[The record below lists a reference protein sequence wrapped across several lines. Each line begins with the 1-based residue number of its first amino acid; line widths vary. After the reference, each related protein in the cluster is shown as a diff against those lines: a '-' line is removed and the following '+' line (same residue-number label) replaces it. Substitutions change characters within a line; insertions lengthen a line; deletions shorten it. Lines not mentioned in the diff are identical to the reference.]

1 MISQKRHD
9 LVLAIYLQ
17 SRGFAFV
24 LFEGWLAPVD
34 WGVYDARGA
43 DKNARCLDRIK
54 SLFALHTP
62 DVLVVQDMSDGGTR
76 RANRIRE
83 LNGDVAELANH
94 RGVLVRSYSRT
105 QIIEYLEELGTVTK
119 HGIAETI
126 VKHIPALSLYLPPAR
141 KPWMSED
148 ARMGVFD
155 AVALAWMFFR
165 RSTAID
171 KQHSRVRNGVLPL
184 ER

>member
-1 MISQKRHD
+1 MNSRKRHD
-9 LVLAIYLQ
+9 LIFAIHLQ

-54 SLFALHTP
+54 SLLTLHTP

-83 LNGDVAELANH
+83 LNGDVAELANQH
-94 RGVLVRSYSRT
+94 GILVRSYSRA
-105 QIIEYLEELGTVTK
+105 QIIEYFEELGTVTK

-126 VKHIPALSLYLPPAR
+126 AKHIPPLSLYLPPAR

-148 ARMGVFD
+148 TRMGIFD

-165 RSTAID
+165 TID
-171 KQHSRVRNGVLPL
+171 RN
-184 ER
+184 RKAA